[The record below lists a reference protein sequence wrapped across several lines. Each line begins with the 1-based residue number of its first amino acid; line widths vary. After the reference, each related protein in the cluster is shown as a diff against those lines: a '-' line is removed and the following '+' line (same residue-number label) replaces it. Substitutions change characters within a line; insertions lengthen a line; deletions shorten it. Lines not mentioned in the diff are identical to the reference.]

1 MKLILTILFS
11 FLCKSVLTQSVIV
24 HGVVIDK
31 NTQQSIS
38 NVSVLLDKKQK
49 TVTNSKGKFKLN
61 LNEEEKLNKIT
72 FSSLGYKTESVWG
85 RDLMQDGHNVVYLE
99 KLQVTLDEVSVFPK
113 REKIQKK
120 LGPDRNRKVCNVTF
134 SIYPK
139 SIPTQFAILLKS
151 PALSKLDKVA
161 YFIGNGGQPKTKF
174 RVRIYEKDSVSHL
187 PGKELLKDTI
197 FAKAKRGNRWV
208 EVNLQQYNIIVGEK
222 GFYVAMEIIDIGKD
236 GLKFNKYKQTYNKNL
251 PKIRRDTTYGAELL
265 HCQSDEDKVYTTYIK
280 SANEDWFKFSIRYP
294 LIHAYISY
302 YK

>member
-11 FLCKSVLTQSVIV
+11 FLCKSVLAQSVIV

-38 NVSVLLDKKQK
+38 NVSVLLGKKQK
-49 TVTNSKGKFKLN
+49 ALTNSKGKFKLN

-72 FSSLGYKTESVWG
+72 FSSLGYKTESVWA

-113 REKIQKK
+113 REKFQKK
-120 LGPDRNRKVCNVTF
+120 LGPDRNRKVCNAIF

-139 SIPTQFAILLKS
+139 SIPAQFAILLK
-151 PALSKLDKVA
+151 PPVLSKLDKVA
-161 YFIGNGGQPKTKF
+161 FFIGNNGQPKTKF
-174 RVRIYEKDSVSHL
+174 RVRIYEQDSVSHL
-187 PGKELLKDTI
+187 PAKELLKDTV

-208 EVNLQQYNIIVGEK
+208 EVNLQQYNISVGEK

-236 GLKFNKYKQTYNKNL
+236 GLKYNKYQQTYNKDL
-251 PKIRRDTTYGAELL
+251 PKIRRDTTYGAVLL
-265 HCQSDEDKVYTTYIK
+265 HCQSGEDNLNATYFKKVNGNWHEYRR
-280 SANEDWFKFSIRYP
+280 SYP
-294 LIHAYISY
+294 LINAFISY